1 MSAHAGGGRR
11 RGRRWWKRRHHGG
24 RGGRLQEEEG
34 EATGRRMA
42 SGVREPEVPSEEHV
56 IASGMTS
63 DPV

>member
-24 RGGRLQEEEG
+24 RGGRLQEEG

-42 SGVREPEVPSEEHV
+42 SGVREPEVLSEEHV
-56 IASGMTS
+56 IASRMTS